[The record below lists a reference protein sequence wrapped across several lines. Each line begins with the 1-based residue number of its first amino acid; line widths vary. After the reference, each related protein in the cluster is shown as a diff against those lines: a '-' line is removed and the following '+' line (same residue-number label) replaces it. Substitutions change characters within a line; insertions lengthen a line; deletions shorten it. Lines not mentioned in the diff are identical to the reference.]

1 MIGGLCAVDIRAT
14 RMIALMLV
22 TSCVA
27 GLVSVSPGWAHGG
40 VSMDSDVCVLTAGAY
55 RAHFTGYQP
64 ERRASQEFCE
74 DIPEVSR
81 AIIVLDYIDRPLRD
95 MAVDFRIIRD
105 IDNIGNSATYADLG
119 GSEQIEAATIFYE
132 PPKVY
137 NAGTITAEH
146 DFVASGRYI
155 GILTATHLETGDS
168 VVSVFP
174 FAVGVTNYMTYLPA
188 ALGIIAVLGSA
199 YYISERK
206 RRGESGRTGAQSS
219 SDKDP
224 TT

>member
-1 MIGGLCAVDIRAT
+1 MIGGLCAVDFRAT
-14 RMIALMLV
+14 RTIALIFV
-22 TSCVA
+22 ASCVT
-27 GLVSVSPGWAHGG
+27 GLVSVSPGWTHGG
-40 VSMDSDVCVLTAGAY
+40 VSMDNDVCVLTAGTY

-119 GSEQIEAATIFYE
+119 GPAQIEAATIFYE

-137 NAGTITAEH
+137 SAGTITAEH
-146 DFVASGRYI
+146 DFVTSGRYI
-155 GILTATHLETGDS
+155 GILTATHLGTGNS
-168 VVSVFP
+168 VTSVFP
-174 FAVGVTNYMTYLPA
+174 FAVGLTNYMTYLPP
-188 ALGIIAVLGSA
+188 ALGILAVLGGA

-206 RRGESGRTGAQSS
+206 RRGDSGRTGVQSS

>member
-1 MIGGLCAVDIRAT
+1 
-14 RMIALMLV
+14 
-22 TSCVA
+22 
-27 GLVSVSPGWAHGG
+27 
-40 VSMDSDVCVLTAGAY
+40 
-55 RAHFTGYQP
+55 
-64 ERRASQEFCE
+64 
-74 DIPEVSR
+74 
-81 AIIVLDYIDRPLRD
+81 

-105 IDNIGNSATYADLG
+105 IENIGNSATYADLG
-119 GSEQIEAATIFYE
+119 GPEQIEAATIFYE

-137 NAGTITAEH
+137 KGGTITAQH
-146 DFVASGRYI
+146 DFVTSGRYI
-155 GILTATHLETGDS
+155 GILTATHLETGNS
-168 VVSVFP
+168 VASVFP